1 MAQVK
6 KMQESPEGNQKL
18 TTPIQEAQQKA
29 LIRIASLLF
38 DQADLASADR
48 PTQKR
53 VQSTET
59 LDSGSLVYNQV
70 RGSKA
75 MLHLG
80 QAIDAQTRGD
90 DNQTLV
96 ELDKALDTGLDHP
109 AVHFILGQIY
119 TKKGSKNSLK
129 HLQNAVLH
137 PDFKLGAY
145 MLMGQHH
152 LKQEEYPQ
160 AAVAYLHAMAN
171 ADSLTVQTDKAEELR
186 QLYEPIIEAQSHQE
200 DENELK
206 KLCQNIEG
214 QLNRP
219 DWLNQLN
226 SFRNQLPVSQDSSL
240 QPLADL
246 LISSSSHVVEA
257 MTRIRE
263 LEARQYYYTATEE
276 AFFILDKAPTF
287 LPLHILIGEL
297 LLQQGK
303 TAEAVDKFTL
313 VANLYNLRGEAIQG
327 IRMLERVTKMAP
339 MNLKIRNQLV
349 DILINQGQVVPAV
362 EQLKQMAEIYYQL
375 AELDKA
381 RQTYSNAIRLIQ
393 QSRAHR
399 SILLDLLYHKADID
413 LQHLDYRQAIRVYEQ
428 IRTIEPHD
436 NKARIRLIDLYFRLS
451 QDSTAINELDTY
463 ITLLEDSGKRQNILQ
478 FLQELV
484 AEVPDK
490 LEIRKR
496 LADQFLKQGKKSE
509 SIEQL
514 DIIADA
520 LLNMGNRDAAL
531 RVLKTIIALKPD
543 NLHEYQL
550 AYQQLSQE

>member
-1 MAQVK
+1 
-6 KMQESPEGNQKL
+6 
-18 TTPIQEAQQKA
+18 
-29 LIRIASLLF
+29 
-38 DQADLASADR
+38 
-48 PTQKR
+48 
-53 VQSTET
+53 
-59 LDSGSLVYNQV
+59 
-70 RGSKA
+70 

-80 QAIDAQTRGD
+80 QAIDAQSRGD

-109 AVHFILGQIY
+109 AVHFILGHIY
-119 TKKGSKNSLK
+119 TKKGSRNSLK
-129 HLQNAVLH
+129 HLQSAVLH
-137 PDFKLGAY
+137 PDFSLGAY
-145 MLMGQHH
+145 LLMGQYYF
-152 LKQEEYPQ
+152 KQSDFHPS
-160 AAVAYLHAMAN
+160 AVAYLHAMAN
-171 ADSLTVQTDKAEELR
+171 ADSLTVPPAKAEELR
-186 QLYEPIIEAQSHQE
+186 QLYEPIIEAQSHQQ

-219 DWLNQLN
+219 DWLNQLK
-226 SFRNQLPVSQDSSL
+226 SLRKQLPESQDSSL

-246 LISSSSHVVEA
+246 LLSSSGYVVEA
-257 MTRIRE
+257 MTKIRE
-263 LEARQYYYTATEE
+263 LAARQYYYTATEE

-297 LLQQGK
+297 LLQQDK
-303 TAEAVDKFTL
+303 TQEAVNKFVL
-313 VANLYNLRGEAIQG
+313 VANLYNLRGEANQG

-362 EQLKQMAEIYYQL
+362 EQLKQMADIYYQL

-393 QSRAHR
+393 QSRTHR
-399 SILLDLLYHKADID
+399 SILLDLLYRKADID
-413 LQHLDYRQAIRVYEQ
+413 LQHLDFRQAIRGYEQ
-428 IRTIEPHD
+428 IRTIEPQD

-463 ITLLEDSGKRQNILQ
+463 IKLLEDSSKRQNILQ

-484 AEVPDK
+484 SEVPDK

-496 LADQFLKQGKKSE
+496 LADQYLKQGKKTE

-514 DIIADA
+514 DVIADA

-543 NLHEYQL
+543 NINEYQQ
-550 AYQQLSQE
+550 AYLQLNQK